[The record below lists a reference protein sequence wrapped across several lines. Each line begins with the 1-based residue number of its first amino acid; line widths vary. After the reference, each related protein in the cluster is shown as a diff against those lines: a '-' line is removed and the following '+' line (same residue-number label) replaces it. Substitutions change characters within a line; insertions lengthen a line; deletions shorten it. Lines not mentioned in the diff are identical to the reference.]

1 MRARLEG
8 AMTVRILLDG
18 PSRPVGPRIARALA
32 VTVSLS
38 LIVAGV
44 IGWAGFAAVIYFLA
58 TSSAPAS
65 DLRNSL
71 PAAAV
76 FPAAALIGLPLGI
89 RLLRGKRRVVL
100 FLRRFG
106 FADATKALS
115 YAANAAIGRSA
126 RLVTFDD
133 AQVKVVGG
141 PAAPRRLAGLV
152 IVTAIAAGGG
162 FGWWLW
168 TKGLVIIYKDTS
180 SAPVTTTT
188 ATSDA
193 GKAIASAFL
202 SAMAAMF
209 IVFIISVLVT
219 SFVVS
224 VGLFSAANYRF
235 ARRAERAKRIEI
247 STMQDVRRRSRLIA
261 KRGSR
266 IFAPRLLVVTVA
278 NQVWQQAVSSFARGS
293 AVVII
298 DVSIPSESVLWEIR
312 ALLPVMGQRCILVGR
327 MDLLTRQDLAGRTV
341 VVSPMASDIDGHEV
355 LVYRTDG
362 PGIRRFSRALRAT
375 IEARARR

>member
-1 MRARLEG
+1 
-8 AMTVRILLDG
+8 MTVRILLDG
-18 PSRPVGPRIARALA
+18 PNRPAGPRMARALA
-32 VTVSLS
+32 VVISLP
-38 LIVAGV
+38 LILAGV
-44 IGWAGFAAVIYFLA
+44 IGWAGFAAMAYLFA
-58 TSSAPAS
+58 TSSTPAT
-65 DLRNSL
+65 DLRNSM

-115 YAANAAIGRSA
+115 YAANAVIGRSA

-133 AQVKVVGG
+133 AKVKAVGG

-152 IVTAIAAGGG
+152 IVTTIAAGSG

-168 TKGLVIIYKDTS
+168 AKGIDLIYSHTKVTS
-180 SAPVTTTT
+180 ST
-188 ATSDA
+188 ATSDF
-193 GKAIASAFL
+193 GKAIGSAIG
-202 SAMAAMF
+202 SAVAAAMAA
-209 IVFIISVLVT
+209 FIIFVLAT

-224 VGLFSAANYRF
+224 ASLFSGASYRF

-247 STMQDVRRRSRLIA
+247 NSVQDVRRRSRVITQ
-261 KRGSR
+261 RGSR

-278 NQVWQQAVSSFARGS
+278 NEVWQQAVSSFARES
-293 AVVII
+293 AAVII
-298 DVSIPSESVLWEIR
+298 DVSIPSESVRWEIR
-312 ALLPVMGQRCILVGR
+312 TLLPVMGQRCILVGR
-327 MDLLTRQDLAGRTV
+327 LDLLTKQEPAGRTV
-341 VVSPMASDIDGHEV
+341 VASPLARDIDGHEV
-355 LVYRTDG
+355 LAYQADG
-362 PGIRRFSRALRAT
+362 PGTRRFSRALQAT